1 MNKTATIQLRNLTIG
16 YKGKVRPKI
25 VAENICSDIYAGELT
40 CLLGTNGIGK
50 STLLRT
56 LSAFQPKLS
65 GDIYL
70 AGKKLEKYT
79 DKALSTVISVV
90 LTEKCDIRNMT
101 VRELIGMGR
110 SPYTGFWGKLSRA
123 DDEIVDKA
131 IGLVNIHPL
140 ASRMLHTLSDGERQ
154 KAMIAKALAQE
165 TPVIYLDEPTAFLDF
180 PSKVEIM
187 QLLHHLT
194 RETDKTI
201 FLSTHDLEL
210 ALQIADKIWLMDK
223 VNGITSGT
231 PEDLA
236 LEGYLSRFFARKGIT
251 FDMESGLFRITNN
264 YRQEI
269 RLTGHGY
276 RYAMVRKALQR
287 NEILANRDIDSA
299 VYIETNRQPDQFI
312 LHFPHQ
318 EDIIV
323 HTIEELLEK
332 LHELEPF
339 QPLELNLKEVY
350 GYQYMKVR
358 FGRVNIEYYQ
368 KLEKYLFDDLN
379 AIFLEGIRNENYV
392 YGCYFAAHKEMGK
405 IDSTF
410 KSLHFENIA
419 LPDDYEGM
427 PAEICRNL
435 RNQIDEIE
443 KEIENVQKQMKD
455 FLSVKAKKIRGAR
468 YKLEE
473 LSNNFDV
480 RKMAA
485 CMENE
490 EQEDYYI
497 LCGWM
502 SEKDTQA
509 FIEETKDDDR
519 ITIIVE
525 EGREKFFGD
534 PPTKLQNPKF
544 FKPFEMFIRMYGLPS
559 HDEMDPTIFVAITYS
574 FIFGVM
580 FGDVGQ
586 GLLLLIGGALIYHFK
601 KAPLA
606 GIIATAGVFSTIFGF
621 MFGSIF
627 GFEDIIEPL
636 WIRPI
641 DHMTTLPF
649 LGKLNTVFIV
659 AVAFGMFLIIVAM
672 ILHIINAARSKD
684 IESTWFD
691 PNGVAGLIFY
701 IAVVVTIVLFMTGN
715 PLPGGIVMGIMFGV
729 PLLLIF
735 LKEPL
740 TRMIEK
746 RADKMETGPGM
757 YIVQG
762 FFEMFETLLS
772 YFSNTISFIRIGA
785 FAVSHAAIMEV
796 VLQLAGAESGNP
808 NWFGVIFGNLFVC
821 GFEGLIV
828 GIQVLRLEY
837 YEMFSRFYKG
847 SGRAFDPYTK
857 KKTK

>member
-1 MNKTATIQLRNLTIG
+1 MNKTATILLRNLTIG

-332 LHELEPF
+332 L
-339 QPLELNLKEVY
+339 
-350 GYQYMKVR
+350 
-358 FGRVNIEYYQ
+358 
-368 KLEKYLFDDLN
+368 
-379 AIFLEGIRNENYV
+379 
-392 YGCYFAAHKEMGK
+392 
-405 IDSTF
+405 
-410 KSLHFENIA
+410 
-419 LPDDYEGM
+419 
-427 PAEICRNL
+427 
-435 RNQIDEIE
+435 
-443 KEIENVQKQMKD
+443 
-455 FLSVKAKKIRGAR
+455 
-468 YKLEE
+468 
-473 LSNNFDV
+473 
-480 RKMAA
+480 
-485 CMENE
+485 
-490 EQEDYYI
+490 
-497 LCGWM
+497 
-502 SEKDTQA
+502 
-509 FIEETKDDDR
+509 
-519 ITIIVE
+519 
-525 EGREKFFGD
+525 
-534 PPTKLQNPKF
+534 
-544 FKPFEMFIRMYGLPS
+544 
-559 HDEMDPTIFVAITYS
+559 
-574 FIFGVM
+574 
-580 FGDVGQ
+580 
-586 GLLLLIGGALIYHFK
+586 
-601 KAPLA
+601 
-606 GIIATAGVFSTIFGF
+606 
-621 MFGSIF
+621 
-627 GFEDIIEPL
+627 
-636 WIRPI
+636 
-641 DHMTTLPF
+641 TL
-649 LGKLNTVFIV
+649 
-659 AVAFGMFLIIVAM
+659 
-672 ILHIINAARSKD
+672 
-684 IESTWFD
+684 
-691 PNGVAGLIFY
+691 
-701 IAVVVTIVLFMTGN
+701 
-715 PLPGGIVMGIMFGV
+715 
-729 PLLLIF
+729 
-735 LKEPL
+735 
-740 TRMIEK
+740 
-746 RADKMETGPGM
+746 
-757 YIVQG
+757 
-762 FFEMFETLLS
+762 
-772 YFSNTISFIRIGA
+772 
-785 FAVSHAAIMEV
+785 
-796 VLQLAGAESGNP
+796 
-808 NWFGVIFGNLFVC
+808 
-821 GFEGLIV
+821 
-828 GIQVLRLEY
+828 
-837 YEMFSRFYKG
+837 
-847 SGRAFDPYTK
+847 
-857 KKTK
+857 